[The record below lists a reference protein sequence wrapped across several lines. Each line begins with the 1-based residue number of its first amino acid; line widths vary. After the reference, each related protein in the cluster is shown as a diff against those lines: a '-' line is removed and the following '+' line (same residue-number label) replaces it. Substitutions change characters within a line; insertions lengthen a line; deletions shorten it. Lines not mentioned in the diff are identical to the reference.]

1 MSRVV
6 LKGRGQVTI
15 PVKVRKALGLDAGD
29 LLEVEVS
36 RGKIVLI
43 PLQVVQRPREGEE
56 GRSPQEAQK
65 G

>member
-6 LKGRGQVTI
+6 LKGRGQITI
-15 PVKVRKALGLDAGD
+15 PVKIRKTLGLGTGD

-36 RGKIVLI
+36 RGRILLI

-56 GRSPQEAQK
+56 GRVPQEAQ
-65 G
+65 